1 VLVKDSCHRG
11 GKHKWQEEERIW
23 NNPKTALIRSFD
35 GSHKIAIIK
44 GIRGRR
50 I

>member
-1 VLVKDSCHRG
+1 MGVANISGRRRM
-11 GKHKWQEEERIW
+11 EERIR
-23 NNPKTALIRSFD
+23 NNTKTALIRSFD